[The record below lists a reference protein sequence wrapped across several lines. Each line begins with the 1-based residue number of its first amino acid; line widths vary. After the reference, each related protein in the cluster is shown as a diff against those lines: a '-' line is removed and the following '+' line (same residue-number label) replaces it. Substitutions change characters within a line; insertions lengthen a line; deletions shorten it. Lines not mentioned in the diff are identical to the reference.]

1 MQAELRSTDNWY
13 QGVRLSTKWPT
24 IAGLFI
30 LLAGCGGFGLWA
42 AWAPLNGAVVVA
54 GTFVATGQNRL
65 VQHLEGGIVKEIR
78 VREGD
83 LVEAGKV
90 VVRLDDTANKA
101 KLRQLILKQH
111 RLIAM
116 CARLEAQL
124 NGQDEMRVP
133 QTLSEQQS
141 DSGAHCNRGAAAF
154 GAACPPR

>member
-1 MQAELRSTDNWY
+1 MAHHCRS
-13 QGVRLSTKWPT
+13 
-24 IAGLFI
+24 FH

-90 VVRLDDTANKA
+90 VVRLDDTAKKRSYGNS
-101 KLRQLILKQH
+101 I
-111 RLIAM
+111 
-116 CARLEAQL
+116 
-124 NGQDEMRVP
+124 
-133 QTLSEQQS
+133 
-141 DSGAHCNRGAAAF
+141 
-154 GAACPPR
+154 